1 MPGRAIAVAVF
12 ALTTLAY
19 AGGLVL
25 RFLAGEPF
33 TLNEALLPVLY
44 AFSIV
49 GFLIALNR
57 PGNGIAWLCL
67 GIGAVWGL
75 ETAGFG
81 VVAFGQA
88 NPGSVPGPDVIAAV
102 VSPLW
107 IPGIFTIGTFLLLLF
122 PDGRLPSPRWR
133 WVAWVAGLVI
143 LTLYTLTVLSERET
157 FSYGR
162 PAIENPLANV
172 LGPWVEEGGLIVTAL
187 ELAILFSLLTGVG
200 GSILAVVL
208 RYRRS
213 RGEERQ
219 QLKWL
224 ATAGTVSV
232 TIFAVSIFMA
242 DVFGD
247 TVGLVA
253 AFTFVLIPVSIGIAV
268 LRHGLYHIDRL
279 VSRTVTYAVV
289 TLLLATA
296 YALTALTLGTI
307 VGQNNPMAVAGAT
320 LTAAALF
327 NPVRRRVHTWVDRR
341 FNRARYD
348 AQLELEA
355 FAKRLGGSFD
365 IDVVTRDLMGVVSR
379 TVRPSA
385 ATTWVRG
392 RD

>member
-1 MPGRAIAVAVF
+1 MPGRAIAVVVF

-25 RFLAGEPF
+25 RVLAGEPF
-33 TLNEALLPVLY
+33 TLNEALVPVLY
-44 AFSIV
+44 TFSTV

-57 PGNGIAWLCL
+57 PGNAIAWICL

-81 VVAFGQA
+81 LVAFGQA
-88 NPGSVPGPDVIAAV
+88 NPGSVPRPDVFASV
-102 VSPLW
+102 VAPLW

-143 LTLYTLTVLSERET
+143 LTLYPLMVLSERET

-172 LGPWVEEGGLIVTAL
+172 LGPWVEEGGLLASSL
-187 ELAILFSLLTGVG
+187 ELAILLSLLIAAT
-200 GSILAVVL
+200 GSILAVIL

-213 RGEERQ
+213 KGEERQ

-232 TIFAVSIFMA
+232 IVFAVAIFMA

-268 LRHGLYHIDRL
+268 LRHGLYDIDRL

-289 TLLLATA
+289 ILLLATA
-296 YALTALTLGTI
+296 YALTALTLGTF
-307 VGQNNPMAVAGAT
+307 VGQNNPVAVAGAT

-327 NPVRRRVHTWVDRR
+327 NPVRRRVHTWVDRQ

-379 TVRPSA
+379 TVGPSA

>member
-12 ALTTLAY
+12 ALTSLAY

-25 RFLAGEPF
+25 RVLAGEPF
-33 TLNEALLPVLY
+33 TLNEALIPVLY
-44 AFSIV
+44 TFSTV

-57 PGNGIAWLCL
+57 PGNAIAWICL

-81 VVAFGQA
+81 LVTFGQA
-88 NPGSVPGPDVIAAV
+88 NPGSVPRPDVIAAV

-133 WVAWVAGLVI
+133 WLAWVAGLVI
-143 LTLYTLTVLSERET
+143 LTLYPLMVLSERET

-172 LGPWVEEGGLIVTAL
+172 LGPWVEEGGLLATSL
-187 ELAILFSLLTGVG
+187 ELAILLSLLTAAT

-213 RGEERQ
+213 KGEERQ

-232 TIFAVSIFMA
+232 VVFTVAIFMA

-253 AFTFVLIPVSIGIAV
+253 AFAFVLIPVSIGIAV

-289 TLLLATA
+289 IILLATA
-296 YALTALTLGTI
+296 YALTALTLGTF
-307 VGQNNPMAVAGAT
+307 VGQNNPVAVAGAT

-327 NPVRRRVHTWVDRR
+327 NPVRRRVHTRVDRQ

-355 FAKRLGGSFD
+355 FAKRLGGNFD

-385 ATTWVRG
+385 ATTWVKG

>member
-1 MPGRAIAVAVF
+1 MPGRAVAIAVF

-19 AGGLVL
+19 VGGLVL
-25 RFLAGEPF
+25 RYLAAEPF
-33 TLNEALLPVLY
+33 TLNEALVPVLF
-44 AFSIV
+44 AFSVV

-57 PGNGIAWLCL
+57 PGNGIAWICL
-67 GIGAVWGL
+67 GIGAVWAV
-75 ETAGFG
+75 ETAGFA
-81 VVAFGQA
+81 VVAFGLA
-88 NPGSVPGPDVIAAV
+88 NPGSIPRPDVVAAV

-133 WVAWVAGLVI
+133 WVAWFTGLGI
-143 LTLYTLTVLSERET
+143 LILYPLTVFSERET

-162 PAIENPLANV
+162 PAFESPLAGV
-172 LGPWVEEGGLIVTAL
+172 LGPWLEGGSLIAVVT
-187 ELAILFSLLTGVG
+187 EFAILLSLLTGAI

-213 RGEERQ
+213 KGEERQ

-224 ATAGTVSV
+224 ATAGTFSV
-232 TIFAVSIFMA
+232 VIFAVSIFLA

-253 AFTFVLIPVSIGIAV
+253 AFTFVVIPIAIGIAV
-268 LRHGLYHIDRL
+268 LRYRLYDIDRV
-279 VSRTVTYAVV
+279 VSRTVTYAAV
-289 TLLLATA
+289 TILLATA
-296 YALTALTLGTI
+296 YALTALSLGTI
-307 VGQNNPMAVAGAT
+307 AGRNNPLAVAGAT

-341 FNRARYD
+341 FNRNRYD
-348 AQLELEA
+348 TQRELEA
-355 FAKRLGGSFD
+355 FGKRLGATFD
-365 IDVVTRDLMGVVSR
+365 LEIVTQDLIGVVSR
-379 TVRPSA
+379 TVGPST
-385 ATTWVRG
+385 ATTWIKG

>member
-25 RFLAGEPF
+25 RVLAGEPF
-33 TLNEALLPVLY
+33 TLNEALVPVLY
-44 AFSIV
+44 TFSTV

-57 PGNGIAWLCL
+57 PGNAIAWICL

-81 VVAFGQA
+81 LVAFGQA
-88 NPGSVPGPDVIAAV
+88 NPGSVPRPDVIAAV
-102 VSPLW
+102 VAPLW

-122 PDGRLPSPRWR
+122 PDGHLPSPRWR
-133 WVAWVAGLVI
+133 WLAWVAGFVI
-143 LTLYTLTVLSERET
+143 LTLYPLMVLSERET

-172 LGPWVEEGGLIVTAL
+172 LGPWVEEGALLATSL
-187 ELAILFSLLTGVG
+187 ELAILLSLLIAAT

-213 RGEERQ
+213 KGEERQ

-232 TIFAVSIFMA
+232 VVFAVAIFMA

-253 AFTFVLIPVSIGIAV
+253 AFAFVLIPVAIGIAV

-279 VSRTVTYAVV
+279 VSRTVTYTVV
-289 TLLLATA
+289 ILLLATA
-296 YALTALTLGTI
+296 YALTALTLGTF
-307 VGQNNPMAVAGAT
+307 VGQNNPVAVAGAT

-327 NPVRRRVHTWVDRR
+327 NPVRRRVHTWVDRQ

-379 TVRPSA
+379 TVRPSV

>member
-25 RFLAGEPF
+25 RVLAGEPF
-33 TLNEALLPVLY
+33 TLNEALVPVLY
-44 AFSIV
+44 TFSTV

-57 PGNGIAWLCL
+57 PGNAIAWICL

-81 VVAFGQA
+81 LVAFGQA
-88 NPGSVPGPDVIAAV
+88 NPGSVPRPDVIAAV
-102 VSPLW
+102 VAPLW

-122 PDGRLPSPRWR
+122 PDGHLPSPRWR
-133 WVAWVAGLVI
+133 WLAWVAGFVI
-143 LTLYTLTVLSERET
+143 LTLYPLMVLSERET

-172 LGPWVEEGGLIVTAL
+172 LGPWVEEGALLATSL
-187 ELAILFSLLTGVG
+187 ELAILLSLLIAAT

-213 RGEERQ
+213 KGEERQ

-232 TIFAVSIFMA
+232 VVFAVAIFMA

-253 AFTFVLIPVSIGIAV
+253 AFAFVLIPVSIGIAV

-289 TLLLATA
+289 ILLLATA
-296 YALTALTLGTI
+296 YALTALTLGTF
-307 VGQNNPMAVAGAT
+307 VGQNNPVAVAGAT

-327 NPVRRRVHTWVDRR
+327 NPVRRRVHTWVDRQ

-379 TVRPSA
+379 TVRPSV